1 MHSLVVTSPL
11 TVWRGVFQQPAYVLV
26 SVFPTVCLTMTCLSS
41 VLPTVCLT
49 TTCLSPSSQ
58 RSVSRRRACLRPPNG
73 LSHDDVLVS
82 VLPTVCLTTT
92 SLSPSSQRSVSR
104 RRACLRPPNGLS
116 HDDVLVSVLPTVCL
130 TTTCLSPSSQR
141 SISRLPSHCP
151 LFALLRAMSYVITTI
166 IIVPDVTVIT
176 VLFAVIGIIVNRA
189 GDARRVSMTS
199 TSIVIS
205 LSSSGFTILVK

>member
-1 MHSLVVTSPL
+1 MLV
-11 TVWRGVFQQPAYVLV
+11 
-26 SVFPTVCLTMTCLSS
+26 S
-41 VLPTVCLT
+41 VLPTVCLAT
-49 TTCLSPSSQ
+49 TRLSPSSQ

-92 SLSPSSQRSVSR
+92 RLSPSSQLSVSR

-130 TTTCLSPSSQR
+130 TTSFSLSTLCP
-141 SISRLPSHCP
+141 PSHCP
-151 LFALLRAMSYVITTI
+151 LFALLRAMSYVITTS
-166 IIVPDVTVIT
+166 IIVPHVTVIT

-199 TSIVIS
+199 TSIIIS